1 MKHPAASCGVSGE
14 ILRSRYPPSPQPS
27 PRFRWA
33 AEASAKAARL
43 RRVLPSSSP
52 SKLRCIRGRRIKE
65 RECRS
70 SSQRGGIGQV
80 VANGIV
86 ADGRTVLLDA
96 EPRDI
101 GGCGA
106 GDSHLFQGPILT
118 GSDRHGGRGVSPMC
132 RRWSNSRIATRGSGN
147 RGCALAF

>member
-1 MKHPAASCGVSGE
+1 M
-14 ILRSRYPPSPQPS
+14 I
-27 PRFRWA
+27 
-33 AEASAKAARL
+33 ASADRPAK
-43 RRVLPSSSP
+43 
-52 SKLRCIRGRRIKE
+52 
-65 RECRS
+65 
-70 SSQRGGIGQV
+70 GGIGQV

-86 ADGRTVLLDA
+86 ADGRTVLLEA

-132 RRWSNSRIATRGSGN
+132 RRWSNSRIGYEGFWKPRPCSRILRA
-147 RGCALAF
+147 